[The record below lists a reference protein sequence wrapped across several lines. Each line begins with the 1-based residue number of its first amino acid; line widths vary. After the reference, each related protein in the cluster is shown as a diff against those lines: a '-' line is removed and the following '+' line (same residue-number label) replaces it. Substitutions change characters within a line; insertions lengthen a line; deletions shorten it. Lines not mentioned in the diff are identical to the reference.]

1 MEFSQTTYVDNP
13 HWNQIVFTTKSGNTR
28 VEIGS
33 FDKDGEVEFFVTE
46 LGESTTFFLT
56 RENVQQLFNHL
67 KDQL

>member
-13 HWNQIVFTTKSGNTR
+13 EYNQIVFTSKSGNTR
-28 VEIGS
+28 VEIGAP
-33 FDKDGEVEFFVTE
+33 DKDGDTEFFITE
-46 LGESTTFFLT
+46 GSESTSFYLT